1 MTEAMVFWVR
11 ETDDVDGFRCDV
23 AGYVPVDFWENA
35 RRELEAVK
43 PVFMLAE
50 WESRD
55 LHAAAFVRSDVRS
68 RVFAVLSLSDSQRS
82 LTVDGDLHHAE
93 WTDWASGEKLRLDRS
108 SRIDV
113 TRWGYRLFIAG
124 AIG

>member
-1 MTEAMVFWVR
+1 MMPVR
-11 ETDDVDGFRCDV
+11 TSAHNHVLGLRPERCSQ
-23 AGYVPVDFWENA
+23 P
-35 RRELEAVK
+35 
-43 PVFMLAE
+43 
-50 WESRD
+50 
-55 LHAAAFVRSDVRS
+55 
-68 RVFAVLSLSDSQRS
+68 VFAVLNLSDSEPS

-93 WTDWASGEKLRLDRS
+93 WTDWASGERLRLDRS